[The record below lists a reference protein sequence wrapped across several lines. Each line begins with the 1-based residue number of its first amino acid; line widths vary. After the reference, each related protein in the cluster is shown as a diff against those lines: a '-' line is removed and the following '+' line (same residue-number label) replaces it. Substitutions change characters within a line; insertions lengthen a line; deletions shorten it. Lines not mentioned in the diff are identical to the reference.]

1 MIASSRRHAGAGRT
15 IQPSSHTRTDARGF
29 RCRHGRSLVVMT
41 FIDMHCHPP
50 VPAYLDG
57 PFGPYIPELER
68 RFGRPV
74 PRMSETEL
82 ADYYRSLDGRAVI
95 LGWDA
100 EATTG
105 LLPFSSKDVAALVA
119 TAPDVFIGLGA
130 VDPHRADLVDAVDE
144 VHDLGLKGIKFH
156 PSAQRFDPSD
166 VHFRPMFE
174 RAAEH
179 DLVCLFHAGYTA
191 FGAGMPGGGG
201 VETRLANPML
211 LDALAV
217 HVPDL
222 QIVAAHPSW
231 PWQDE
236 AIAAARH
243 KPSIWLELSG
253 WSPKH
258 FPQILLDA
266 VTGELNDRALF
277 GSDFPF
283 ITPEYW
289 FKEWDKLGVD
299 EAATR
304 AILHDNAAR
313 LLGV

>member
-1 MIASSRRHAGAGRT
+1 
-15 IQPSSHTRTDARGF
+15 
-29 RCRHGRSLVVMT
+29 
-41 FIDMHCHPP
+41 MHCHPP
-50 VPAYLDG
+50 VPKYLDG
-57 PFGPYIPELER
+57 PFRPFIPQLER
-68 RFGRPV
+68 LFGRPV
-74 PRMSETEL
+74 PRMSPDEI
-82 ADYYRSLDGRAVI
+82 ADYYRSLGGRAVI

-105 LLPFSSKDVAALVA
+105 LLPFTSEDVAALTA
-119 TAPDVFIGLGA
+119 SAPDVFIGFGAISPQRPDRVSA
-130 VDPHRADLVDAVDE
+130 VDRINE
-144 VHDLGLKGIKFH
+144 LGLAGIKFH

-166 VHFRPMFE
+166 PQYRDMFE

-179 DLVCLFHAGYTA
+179 KLVCLFHTGYTA
-191 FGAGMPGGGG
+191 LGAGLPGGGG

-211 LDALAV
+211 LDALAAN
-217 HVPDL
+217 VPTL

-243 KPSIWLELSG
+243 KPTIWLELSG

-258 FPQILLDA
+258 IPDSLFEA
-266 VTGELNDRALF
+266 VTQDLTSRTLF

-283 ITPEYW
+283 ITPEFW
-289 FKEWDKLGVD
+289 LREREKRG
-299 EAATR
+299 ATAETTQ

-313 LLGV
+313 LLGLTAS